1 MPVWAG
7 PNWYDVGRD
16 LGIPRR
22 IEHRYGRVLH
32 LCVPVS
38 FPVGMPFSLVVYGGP
53 SSGAEQQLRM
63 DAIHLFNHKILL
75 HFLSV
80 VRGLLPQWQSL
91 LPIRLPYRLVPLLY
105 SVGEIEK
112 FRS

>member
-1 MPVWAG
+1 M
-7 PNWYDVGRD
+7 DESFTCES
-16 LGIPRR
+16 L
-22 IEHRYGRVLH
+22 L
-32 LCVPVS
+32 VS
-38 FPVGMPFSLVVYGGP
+38 QLACHSVELFFGGP

-112 FRS
+112 LDLSGVFVEFLCVCIIR